1 VLLRA
6 LGLVATICVLLL
18 AAGCGDDDDDGGGG
32 GGNGGGGGGE
42 SQETVRLGFI
52 MEARP
57 ADQPWSAAIHDA
69 GVKLQES
76 DPDTEVTETFEA
88 YDPTAAE
95 PVARQLLD
103 EGYGV
108 LVLHSFALND
118 VAHTLAEEYSDVP
131 MSVSSFDPPVQPNL
145 SIATAS
151 YLQIGYSN
159 CWLLARLSESGTIG
173 IVGAQPIP
181 YATELER
188 GCKLG
193 AKAADPEIE
202 VLAAYGGDFADQQP
216 TLEQSRN
223 IVNRGA
229 DGLFPSSATEDSLGG
244 FQVCEQEEINCAG
257 WAANA
262 TQYAPNTA
270 VTSAIVSWDVLLEN
284 LVDQARS
291 GNLKATTFD
300 ATFGNDGLTTPGFE
314 GAAAERVPDDVQQEY
329 TDLIEQLTNDEVQL
343 PKSRAHPCCP

>member
-1 VLLRA
+1 MLRRIIGLAVFACTVVL
-6 LGLVATICVLLL
+6 V
-18 AAGCGDDDDDGGGG
+18 AGCGGSDDNGDGGGD
-32 GGNGGGGGGE
+32 E
-42 SQETVRLGFI
+42 EVKLGFI

-57 ADQPWSAAIHDA
+57 ADQPWSSAINA
-69 GVKLQES
+69 SGEALQQE
-76 DPDTEVTETFEA
+76 DPNTEVTQTFEA

-103 EGYGV
+103 EGYQV

-118 VAHTLAEEYSDVP
+118 VAHTLAGEYKDVP

-159 CWLLARLSESGTIG
+159 CWLLAKLSKSNKIG

-188 GCKLG
+188 GCGLG
-193 AKAADPEIE
+193 AKAANPDVE
-202 VLAAYGGDFADQQP
+202 VLSAYGGDFASAQP

-223 IVNRGA
+223 LVNQGA

-244 FQVCEQEEINCAG
+244 FQVCEQEDVNCVG

-262 TQYAPNTA
+262 AQYAPKTA
-270 VTSAIVSWDVLLEN
+270 VTSAIVNWQVMLQD
-284 LVDQARS
+284 LVEQARS
-291 GNLKATTFD
+291 GDLKATTFD
-300 ATFGNDGLTTPGFE
+300 ATFENDGLSTPPFE
-314 GAAAERVPDDVQQEY
+314 GAAADRVPSDVQTEFA
-329 TDLIEQLTNDEVQL
+329 DMVEQLANGEIAL
-343 PKSRAHPCCP
+343 PKSEAHPCCP